1 MNFKEWLFNL
11 EEGGFCKKGACAYG
25 GTVPTPSNRK
35 PQMKVP
41 TPKTAKIRRPHDGIH
56 LYGLGGSPLAGGGGG
71 GMSAPTVGGA
81 PAVGAAVG
89 GAPAMGGAPAAPPM
103 GGGMPTR

>member
-1 MNFKEWLFNL
+1 MTFKEWLFNL

-41 TPKTAKIRRPHDGIH
+41 TPRTAKIRRPHDGIH
-56 LYGLGGSPLAGGGGG
+56 LYGLGGGPVTGGAMSGGGGA
-71 GMSAPTVGGA
+71 SAP
-81 PAVGAAVG
+81 
-89 GAPAMGGAPAAPPM
+89 MGGGGSPPM
-103 GGGMPTR
+103 GGGSAPPLGMAMPTR